1 MSVLQKASITSP
13 FGEIDECAAFTLTNA
28 LETYTLFDVCDV
40 GREYTLSFWIKSAA
54 AGSLAV
60 LGESIASS
68 TAWSEHVI
76 RYVAQSKNLVL
87 DFNAAGTYYIYHAQ
101 NELGN
106 QQTDYSEAP
115 EDAEERL
122 EHNIVLTAEGL
133 LETIR
138 SVQSDLTGTTER
150 VTKVERTTEGITESV
165 TAIEKGQDGIK
176 TRLKTAE
183 EQITPER
190 IVQTVRSSAGY
201 QEDRQSIIDQ
211 TDNNITLA
219 VQDKVT
225 QDDIDKSIEEID
237 TFDGSSVT
245 IDDSG
250 VAVKSGGT
258 FKVKTGAGVMIET
271 GGAFN
276 VASEKFSV
284 DENGEMSAVNARIS
298 GQISV
303 DGHDVWHKGQLVVST
318 AQPSNP
324 TEGMIW
330 VKPDTSS
337 IPAAGTWTAP
347 ALTSR
352 PWVNPYNVAL
362 AGTSI
367 GAAPSNATYTY
378 TVRVP
383 VYHTFNNTTATKVKV
398 FLGSASGAETIAM
411 GEKTFSA
418 GGADVYEATVVSNT
432 WLGNSGTIWIKVE
445 FGDGGNMTVNSHE
458 AISCTLTAKST
469 SGGTGWKNCTVQMF
483 MG

>member
-1 MSVLQKASITSP
+1 MSVLQKVSITSP
-13 FGEIDECAAFTLTNA
+13 FGESDECAAFTLTNA

-40 GREYTLSFWIKSAA
+40 GREYTFSFWIKSAA
-54 AGSLAV
+54 AGSMTVRDFTFDTNA
-60 LGESIASS
+60 
-68 TAWSEHVI
+68 TWSEFRQTYI
-76 RYVAQSKNLVL
+76 ADSENIVL

-106 QQTDYSEAP
+106 MQTDYSEAP

-133 LETIR
+133 WETIR
-138 SVQSDLTGTTER
+138 SVQSDLDGTTER
-150 VTKVERTTEGITESV
+150 VTKVEKTAEGIKESV
-165 TAIEKGQDGIK
+165 TAVEKDQDGME

-183 EQITPER
+183 EKITADA
-190 IVQTVRSSAGY
+190 IVQTVRSSDGY
-201 QEDRQSIIDQ
+201 KEDQQSIIDQ
-211 TDNNITLA
+211 TSNSIKLA
-219 VQDKVT
+219 VEDKVT

-237 TFDGSSVT
+237 TFNGSSVT
-245 IDDSG
+245 IDNSG

-258 FKVKTGAGVMIET
+258 FSVETGAGVMIAT

-276 VASEKFSV
+276 VASDKFSV

-298 GQISV
+298 GQVSV

-318 AQPSNP
+318 AEPTSP

-337 IPAAGTWTAP
+337 IPAAGTWTAE

-383 VYHTFNNTTATKVKV
+383 VYHTFNNTTATSCKVY
-398 FLGSASGAETIAM
+398 LGSTSGAETIAM
-411 GEKTFSA
+411 GEQTFSA
-418 GGADVYEATVVSNT
+418 GGADVYEATVVSST
-432 WLGNSGTIWIKVE
+432 WLGNSGTIWLKVS

-469 SGGTGWKNCTVQMF
+469 SGGTGWKNCTVQMY

>member
-1 MSVLQKASITSP
+1 MSVLQKVTITNP
-13 FGEIDECAAFTLTNA
+13 YGESDDCAAFTLTNA
-28 LETYTLFDVCDV
+28 LETYTLFDVADV
-40 GREYTLSFWIKSAA
+40 GRQYTLSFWLKSAD

-68 TAWSEHVI
+68 TAWTEHVI
-76 RYVAQSKNLVL
+76 TYEATNKNIVF

-133 LETIR
+133 WETIR
-138 SVQSDLTGTTER
+138 SVQSDLDGTTER

-165 TAIEKGQDGIK
+165 TAIEKDQDGME

-190 IVQTVRSSAGY
+190 IVQTVRSSDGY
-201 QEDRQSIIDQ
+201 QEDQQSIIDQ
-211 TDNNITLA
+211 TDEKIRLGIDGIDEFHNTTVDITG
-219 VQDKVT
+219 
-225 QDDIDKSIEEID
+225 E
-237 TFDGSSVT
+237 G
-245 IDDSG
+245 
-250 VAVKSGGT
+250 
-258 FKVKTGAGVMIET
+258 FKVKAGGTVEIEAGAGVMIET

-303 DGHDVWHKGQLVVST
+303 EGHDVWHKGQLVVST

-330 VKPDTSS
+330 AKPDTSS

-367 GAAPSNATYTY
+367 GAAPSNASFTY

-411 GEKTFSA
+411 GEQTFSEK
-418 GGADVYEATVVSNT
+418 GAAVYEATVVSNT

-458 AISCTLTAKST
+458 AISCTLTAKSN
-469 SGGTGWKNCTVQMF
+469 SGGTGWKNCTVQMY

>member
-1 MSVLQKASITSP
+1 MSVLQKVSVTSP
-13 FGEIDECAAFTLTNA
+13 FGESDECAAFTLTNA

-40 GREYTLSFWIKSAA
+40 GREYVFSFWLKSAA

-68 TAWSEHVI
+68 AAWTEHVI

-133 LETIR
+133 WETIR

-165 TAIEKGQDGIK
+165 TAIEKGQDGIE
-176 TRLKTAE
+176 TRLTTAE
-183 EQITPER
+183 EQIKPDR

-211 TDNNITLA
+211 TDNKITLS

-225 QDDIDKSIEEID
+225 QEDIDNSIDAID
-237 TFDGSSVT
+237 EFHGTTVDIT
-245 IDDSG
+245 DSG
-250 VAVKSGGT
+250 
-258 FKVKTGAGVMIET
+258 FKVKTGGTVEIEAGAGVMIET

-276 VASEKFSV
+276 VASDKFAV

-298 GQISV
+298 GQVSV
-303 DGHDVWHKGQLVVST
+303 DGHDV
-318 AQPSNP
+318 
-324 TEGMIW
+324 
-330 VKPDTSS
+330 
-337 IPAAGTWTAP
+337 
-347 ALTSR
+347 
-352 PWVNPYNVAL
+352 
-362 AGTSI
+362 
-367 GAAPSNATYTY
+367 
-378 TVRVP
+378 
-383 VYHTFNNTTATKVKV
+383 
-398 FLGSASGAETIAM
+398 
-411 GEKTFSA
+411 
-418 GGADVYEATVVSNT
+418 
-432 WLGNSGTIWIKVE
+432 
-445 FGDGGNMTVNSHE
+445 
-458 AISCTLTAKST
+458 
-469 SGGTGWKNCTVQMF
+469 
-483 MG
+483 